1 MKQKSFEKN
10 LELAKEYIDKLLDS
24 EVTLEESIELY
35 KRALEVITNAQKMLE
50 EAKLKVEEI
59 DKKSSGVESWKS

>member
-1 MKQKSFEKN
+1 MKEKSFEEN

-35 KRALEVITNAQKMLE
+35 KKALDVINNAQKMLE

-59 DKKSSGVESWKS
+59 DKKSSGVES